1 MENTMIYVK
10 DNVERIV
17 VNKEAAK
24 KLEAKGFRPAKAA
37 EPVEPSVTKT
47 VDQESVADPKATAD
61 NPVDDPVPV
70 YEPKRRRRKPKAET
84 SV

>member
-1 MENTMIYVK
+1 MIYVK

-24 KLEAKGFRPAKAA
+24 KLEAKGFRLAKAA

-47 VDQESVADPKATAD
+47 VDQESVADPE
-61 NPVDDPVPV
+61 DDPVPV
-70 YEPKRRRRKPKAET
+70 YEPKRRGRKPKAEA